1 MVTQTAGVEAC
12 MATGQAGGLAT
23 HGPCATD
30 TRAMA
35 TTTIPT
41 ATRGV
46 HSTGGG
52 GMCDLR
58 STPPTGAACCSPA
71 TTMWALTEDREA
83 SGAGEPSGLTV
94 WGCLTMIEVCGDE

>member
-58 STPPTGAACCSPA
+58 STPPHRSRMLQSGNDYVGPHGGQGGVGRRGAER
-71 TTMWALTEDREA
+71 LN
-83 SGAGEPSGLTV
+83 GVGLSY
-94 WGCLTMIEVCGDE
+94 DD